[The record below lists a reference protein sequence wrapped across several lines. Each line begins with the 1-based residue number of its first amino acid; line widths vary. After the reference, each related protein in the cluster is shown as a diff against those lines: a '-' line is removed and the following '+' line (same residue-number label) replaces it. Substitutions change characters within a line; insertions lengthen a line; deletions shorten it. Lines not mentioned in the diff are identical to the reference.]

1 MGERWPVEVRFG
13 GLGGQG
19 LVTLGAVLADAGA
32 RAGLQVAAS
41 QSYGSRARGGATRS
55 DVILSA
61 VPIDFPHVHHPDLI
75 VVLAKE
81 AYDLYSPD
89 VRPGGAILCDEFF
102 VHKVEIRPDVSQ
114 HLLPGTALAMEQL
127 DSRVAANFVM
137 LGAAL
142 GFSRLLGEEHVQAAM
157 AELVSARF
165 VELNLKALGLGLAQG
180 RALAERHPWR

>member
-1 MGERWPVEVRFG
+1 MSERWPIEVRFG

-32 RAGLQVAAS
+32 RAGLHVAAS

-61 VPIDFPHVHHPDLI
+61 GPIDFPHVHHPDLL

-81 AYDLYSPD
+81 AYDLYAPD
-89 VRPGGAILCDEFF
+89 VRPGGAILADEFF
-102 VHKVEIRPDVSQ
+102 VHGVDERQGLSQ
-114 HLLPGTALAMEQL
+114 HLLPGTALALEQL

-137 LGAAL
+137 LGAVL
-142 GFSRLLGEEHVQAAM
+142 GFSRIVDAEHVRASM
-157 AELVSARF
+157 AELVAARF
-165 VELNLKALGLGLAQG
+165 LELNVRALGLGLEQG
-180 RALAERHPWR
+180 HALAERHPWR